1 MPKQKPPIWSYSAGG
16 GGVHI
21 SVFERQPGGVLYA
34 RAPNGRGGYLRVS
47 LGHRDRD
54 RAIAYAHE
62 QTAKLKQ
69 GTDDL
74 RAGRITVSHLFAAY
88 LAHRTPRKALSE
100 QLEDKRRSD
109 LWGRF
114 LGASKEARSITRGE
128 WERFEDLRAT
138 GAIAPDGSAVTPD
151 KRRPVR
157 TRTVQSDL
165 QWLRWVLGWATTWQD
180 VEGKYLLAQNPV
192 RGFPMP
198 SEKNPRRPLATTDRL
213 EKVLE
218 AAEQLVMELRWGG
231 KARRQ
236 RAYLADILTIA
247 AGTGR
252 RVSAILALR
261 FEDVLWEAKPHGAL
275 RWRAENDKMGRESTA
290 PVTPA
295 VRAALER
302 IKTERPGLGGAL
314 LFPSPTNPAQPVSY
328 ERVRHWLIKAE
339 QAAKVPKQA
348 GGLFHPYRRAWATAR
363 KGMSIKDVAAAGGWK
378 SEAVLLRH
386 YQQPDDETMLA
397 VVLGGAEL
405 REQKA

>member
-1 MPKQKPPIWSYSAGG
+1 
-16 GGVHI
+16 
-21 SVFERQPGGVLYA
+21 
-34 RAPNGRGGYLRVS
+34 
-47 LGHRDRD
+47 LGHTDRD
-54 RAIAYAHE
+54 RARAYAHE

-88 LAHRTPRKALSE
+88 LANRTPRKAPGE
-100 QLEDKRRSD
+100 QLEDKRRSE
-109 LWGRF
+109 LWGRV
-114 LGASKEARSITRGE
+114 LGPSKEARAITRGE
-128 WERFEDLRAT
+128 WERFEEMRGS
-138 GAIAPDGSAVTPD
+138 GAIAPDGSPVASD

-180 VEGKYLLAQNPV
+180 VEGRYLLAQNPV
-192 RGFPMP
+192 RGFSMP

-218 AAEQLVMELRWGG
+218 ASERLTMELRWGG

-236 RAYLADILTIA
+236 RAYLADILAIA

-261 FEDVLWEAKPHGAL
+261 FDDVSWDAKPHGAL
-275 RWRAENDKMGRESTA
+275 RWRAENDKMGRETTA
-290 PVTPA
+290 PITPN

-328 ERVRHWLIKAE
+328 ERVRHWLLKAE

-386 YQQPDDETMLA
+386 YQQPDEATMLS

-405 REQKA
+405 RELKA